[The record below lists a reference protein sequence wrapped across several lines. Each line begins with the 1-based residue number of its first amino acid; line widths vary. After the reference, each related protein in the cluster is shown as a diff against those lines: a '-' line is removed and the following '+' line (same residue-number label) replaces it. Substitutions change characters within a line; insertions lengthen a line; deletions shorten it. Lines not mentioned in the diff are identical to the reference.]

1 MSDTVNP
8 IISGF
13 APDPSV
19 VLVGD
24 WFYLV
29 NSSFHAFPGLP
40 IYASQD
46 LLSWKQIGNAI
57 HRQSQLSLAKSQAN
71 LYPVDDGK
79 FLVGSGG
86 LYAPTIRYQQGKFYI
101 VCTNVI
107 RGEGKNRDATE
118 NFIVSTDDIWSGTW
132 SDPVY
137 FEFEGIDPSLLFDDD
152 GKVYLQGSGGIGPG
166 TTINLFEIDLET
178 GAKLT
183 EEMIIWNGTGDIYP
197 EGPHLYKVKG
207 WYYLLIA
214 EGGTHGGHMV
224 TMARSQ
230 NVFGPY
236 DSCPSNPVLTARGTQ
251 EYVQYTGH
259 CELFQDKEGQWWG
272 TCLGGRLEDQG
283 RCPMGRETFLTRVN
297 WEDDWPVFDQVKLS
311 PRSLSATCS
320 SSHLT
325 AEAGLDYLYIR
336 DAIMS
341 NYRIE
346 NNHSSL
352 TLTASSIDLSH
363 PTDSP
368 TFIGKRQRKL
378 SGSSSVVLEGIEDS
392 WSSAKIQ
399 AGLACYKEEHRFSR
413 IYYDP
418 FQQAVVLELVNAG
431 QKIVRTE
438 KHTLEEVPRSLLF
451 RIEYTEKQYS
461 LLYSFQPHV
470 RNNWTCLGTVDTLDM
485 TDPDFTGPIIGV
497 YAVGQT
503 EGMQVHFEGL
513 SVE

>member
-8 IISGF
+8 IIPGF

-19 VLVGD
+19 VLVDG

-46 LLSWKQIGNAI
+46 LVSWKQIGNAI

-86 LYAPTIRYQQGKFYI
+86 LYAPTIRHHRGTFYV

-107 RGEGKNRDATE
+107 RAEGKNRDVTE
-118 NFIVSTDDIWSGTW
+118 NFIVSTNDIWSGTW
-132 SDPVY
+132 SNPVY

-152 GKVYLQGSGGIGPG
+152 QKVYLQGSGGIGPG
-166 TTINLFEIDLET
+166 TTINLFEINLKT
-178 GAKLT
+178 GARLS
-183 EEMIIWNGTGDIYP
+183 EEKIIWRGTGDIYP
-197 EGPHLYKVKG
+197 EGPHLYKHKG

-236 DSCPSNPVLTARGTQ
+236 DSCPNNPVLTARGTQ
-251 EYVQYTGH
+251 EYIQYTGH
-259 CELFQDKEGQWWG
+259 CELFQDEKAQWWG
-272 TCLGGRLEDQG
+272 VCLGGRLDNQG
-283 RCPMGRETFLTRVN
+283 RCPMGRETFLTRVDLDG
-297 WEDDWPVFDQVKLS
+297 EWPVFDRVELN
-311 PRSLSATCS
+311 PRGLSATRS

-325 AEAGLDYLYIR
+325 AEGGLDYLYIR

-341 NYRIE
+341 NYRLE
-346 NNHSSL
+346 NDHSYL
-352 TLTASSIDLSH
+352 TLTTSLVDLSH
-363 PTDSP
+363 PADSP

-378 SGSSSVVLEGIEDS
+378 AGTSSVVLKGIEDS

-413 IYYDP
+413 IYYDAD
-418 FQQAVVLELVNAG
+418 QQAVVLELFNAAK
-431 QKIVRTE
+431 KIARTE
-438 KHTLEEVPRSLLF
+438 KHTLGEAPCSLLF

-461 LLYSFQPHV
+461 LFYSFQPHV
-470 RNNWTCLGTVDTLDM
+470 GNDWTCLGTVDTLDM

-497 YAVGQT
+497 YAVGQM
-503 EGMQVHFEGL
+503 EGVQVQFDGL

>member
-1 MSDTVNP
+1 MRIQFKFSLTCERT
-8 IISGF
+8 
-13 APDPSV
+13 
-19 VLVGD
+19 
-24 WFYLV
+24 
-29 NSSFHAFPGLP
+29 
-40 IYASQD
+40 
-46 LLSWKQIGNAI
+46 GNAI

-86 LYAPTIRYQQGKFYI
+86 LYAPTIRHHQGTFYV

-107 RGEGKNRDATE
+107 RAEGKNRDATE

-137 FEFEGIDPSLLFDDD
+137 FDFEGIDPSLLFDDD

-166 TTINLFEIDLET
+166 TTINLFEIDVKT
-178 GAKLT
+178 GEKLS
-183 EEMIIWNGTGDIYP
+183 EEKIIWKGTGDIFP

-236 DSCPSNPVLTARGTQ
+236 ESCPNNPVLTARGTQ

-283 RCPMGRETFLTRVN
+283 RCPMGRETFLTRVD
-297 WEDDWPVFDQVKLS
+297 WDGEWPVFDQVKMN
-311 PRSLSATCS
+311 PRGLSATRS

-341 NYRIE
+341 NYRME

-352 TLTASSIDLSH
+352 TLTASSVDLSH
-363 PTDSP
+363 PVDSP

-378 SGSSSVVLEGIEDS
+378 TGTSSVALEGIEGF
-392 WSSAKIQ
+392 WSPAKIQ
-399 AGLACYKEEHRFSR
+399 AGLACYKEEHRFAK
-413 IYYDP
+413 IYYDAA
-418 FQQAVVLELVNAG
+418 QQAVVLELVNAG

-438 KHTLEEVPRSLLF
+438 KQTLEEVPRSLLF

-461 LLYSFQPHV
+461 LLCSFQPHV
-470 RNNWTCLGTVDTLDM
+470 GSDWTCLGTVDTLDM

-503 EGMQVHFEGL
+503 EGVQVQFEGL